1 MLDEVFLEELTRQL
15 APENIAAIVPLQ
27 IGAAV
32 ADATAKYLI
41 RTRDRNFVLIIS
53 NQVSPYLVQRAVERQ
68 TEARSRL
75 NAHAAEAIEL
85 PVYAGFI
92 DGKSCALWPH
102 RRPLSTSQIRGR
114 IQKFLIAPKVFNWLR
129 EVCSQTARPG
139 SLSDFICNV
148 QRLQEI
154 PGAPVALKGA
164 AEKALKLFQSGE

>member
-41 RTRDRNFVLIIS
+41 RTQDRNLVLIIS

-114 IQKFLIAPKVFNWLR
+114 TRSRNAI
-129 EVCSQTARPG
+129 STTG
-139 SLSDFICNV
+139 SAAVRSNLHNTSAAY
-148 QRLQEI
+148 RH
-154 PGAPVALKGA
+154 ALG
-164 AEKALKLFQSGE
+164 